1 MTEIDLYQLIE
12 QITVTDKAYY
22 NAVKKRWNQ
31 LAKPIGGLG
40 RLEDM
45 VAEIGAIQKDLY
57 PAVDKRAIVVMAGD
71 HGVVEEGVTQT
82 GQEVTKSVMENMLV
96 TASSITPF
104 AKTAHADIIPVDVGI
119 ASDIEA
125 DTVWKRKVRYG
136 TGNIRRERAMT
147 REEAVQAIFA
157 GIQVMKELSDQGY
170 RAVATGEMGIGNTTV
185 SSAICACLLCQPVE
199 KVTGKG
205 AGLSQTGLEVKIQ
218 VIKDA
223 LELHKPNKKD
233 MLDVISKIGGL
244 EVAGLVG
251 CYLGAARYRMAIII
265 DGFIS
270 SIAAYMAVQMQPK
283 AKEYMFASH
292 CSDEPAGGLML
303 NALGL
308 KAYFY
313 GNMRLGEGTGAAM
326 CFSFMDY
333 ALAAY
338 EGIPSFQDAEIEEYK
353 EDL

>member
-1 MTEIDLYQLIE
+1 MTETDLYQFTE
-12 QITVTDKAYY
+12 KMEASDRSYY
-22 NAVKKRWNQ
+22 REIKKRWNR

-45 VAEIGAIQKDLY
+45 AAQIGAIQKSLH
-57 PAVDKRAIVVMAGD
+57 PSVDRRAIVVMAGD

-82 GQEVTKSVMENMLV
+82 GKEVTKSVMENMLV

-104 AKTAHADIIPVDVGI
+104 ARVSHADIIPVDIGI

-125 DTVWKRKVRYG
+125 AGVWKRKIRYG
-136 TGNIRRERAMT
+136 TGNIRHERAMT
-147 REEAVQAIFA
+147 REEAVQAVCS
-157 GIQVMKELSDQGY
+157 GIRVMKELQEQGY
-170 RAVATGEMGIGNTTV
+170 QAVATGEMGIGNTTV
-185 SSAICACLLCQPVE
+185 SSAICACLLSQPAE

-205 AGLSQTGLEVKIQ
+205 AGLSQEGLDNKIR

-223 LELHKPNKKD
+223 LKLHKPDRTD
-233 MLDVISKIGGL
+233 MLDVLSKIGGL

-251 CYLGAARYRMAIII
+251 CYLGAAYYRMAIII

-270 SIAAYMAVQMQPK
+270 SIAAYMAAQIEPK
-283 AKEYMFASH
+283 AKDYMFASH
-292 CSDEPAGGLML
+292 CSDEPAGSLML
-303 NALGL
+303 QALGL